1 MPRHAPS
8 FWYQPRLG
16 GLAMVLLP
24 LSWLYGVGVWLHRS
38 TTRPLQLPVPVISI
52 GNITLGGTG
61 KTPVVMALA
70 RALQQRGYAVAVLL
84 RGYGTKRRKPMRVTP
99 WASYGEVGDEALEY
113 AHQLEQVQ
121 IWVGSNR
128 RLGARRAIDQGATL
142 LLLDDGLQHWPLARD
157 LDVTLLD
164 GQHGLGNGQVF
175 PAGPLREPAS
185 QLGRA
190 DLLVLTGTGGGS
202 GMGSGSALGS
212 GGEAQLPWPS
222 QKPQCSVHFQLDLPD
237 GLQGRPVVAFC
248 GIGLPQK
255 FFQALSALGLRVIA
269 QESFPDHHPY
279 AEAELEHLLA
289 VAQAQ
294 GAVLVTTSKD
304 ANRLPLP
311 YRSKVVPIP
320 LKIDPVALDPLLQQ
334 VLGLMGHA

>member
-1 MPRHAPS
+1 MPRNAPS
-8 FWYQPRLG
+8 FWYQPRLS
-16 GLAMVLLP
+16 GLARVLLP

-38 TTRPLQLPVPVISI
+38 TTRPLRLPVPVISI

-61 KTPVVMALA
+61 KTPVVIGLA

-84 RGYGTKRRKPMRVTP
+84 RGYGTKRREPMLVTP
-99 WASYGEVGDEALEY
+99 GESYAEVGDEALEY

-128 RLGARRAIDQGATL
+128 RLGARLAIDQGATL

-157 LDVTLLD
+157 LDVSVLD
-164 GQHGLGNGQVF
+164 AQHGLGNGQVF

-190 DLLVLTGTGGGS
+190 DLLVLTGTGV
-202 GMGSGSALGS
+202 GS
-212 GGEAQLPWPS
+212 GGPAQLPWPS
-222 QKPQCSVHFQLDLPD
+222 QKPRCCLHFQLDVPH
-237 GLQGRPVVAFC
+237 GLQGRPLVAFC

-255 FFQALSALGLRVIA
+255 FFQALGALGLRVIA

-304 ANRLPLP
+304 ANRLPLQ

-320 LKIDPVALDPLLQQ
+320 LSIDPVTLNPFAQQ
-334 VLGLMGHA
+334 VLGLIGHA

>member
-1 MPRHAPS
+1 MPRNAPS
-8 FWYQPRLG
+8 FWYQPRLS
-16 GLAMVLLP
+16 GLARVLVP

-61 KTPVVMALA
+61 KTPVVIGLA

-84 RGYGTKRRKPMRVTP
+84 RGYGTKRREPMLVTP
-99 WASYGEVGDEALEY
+99 GASYAEVGDEALEY
-113 AHQLEQVQ
+113 ADQLEQVQ

-164 GQHGLGNGQVF
+164 AQHGIGNGQMF

-185 QLGRA
+185 HLGRA
-190 DLLVLTGTGGGS
+190 DLLVLTGTGVGAGGP
-202 GMGSGSALGS
+202 
-212 GGEAQLPWPS
+212 AQLPWPS
-222 QKPQCSVHFQLDLPD
+222 QKPRCSLRFQLDVPH
-237 GLQGRPVVAFC
+237 GLQGGALVAFC

-255 FFQALSALGLRVIA
+255 FFQALGALGLRVIA

-279 AEAELEHLLA
+279 AGSELEHLVA
-289 VAQAQ
+289 VAQAH

-304 ANRLPLP
+304 ANRLPIH

-320 LKIDPVALDPLLQQ
+320 LSIDPVALDPFVQR
-334 VLGLMGHA
+334 VLGLIGHA

>member
-1 MPRHAPS
+1 MPCNAPS
-8 FWYQPRLG
+8 FWYQSRLS
-16 GLAMVLLP
+16 GLARVLLP
-24 LSWLYGVGVWLHRS
+24 LSWLYGAGVWLHRS
-38 TTRPLQLPVPVISI
+38 TTRPLPLSVPVISI

-61 KTPVVMALA
+61 KTPVVIGLA

-84 RGYGTKRRKPMRVTP
+84 RGYGTKRREPMLVTP
-99 WASYGEVGDEALEY
+99 AASYAEVGDEALEY

-164 GQHGLGNGQVF
+164 AQHGLGNGQVF

-190 DLLVLTGTGGGS
+190 DLLVLTGSSTGRG
-202 GMGSGSALGS
+202 A
-212 GGEAQLPWPS
+212 GGEAQLPWPRQLPWPS
-222 QKPQCSVHFQLDLPD
+222 QKPRCSLRFQLDVPH
-237 GLQGRPVVAFC
+237 GLLGRPLVAFC

-255 FFQALSALGLRVIA
+255 FFQALRALGLRVIA
-269 QESFPDHHPY
+269 QESFPDHHSY
-279 AEAELEHLLA
+279 AEAELERLLA

-304 ANRLPLP
+304 ANRLPMQ

-320 LKIDPVALDPLLQQ
+320 LSIDPVALDPLVQQ
-334 VLGLMGHA
+334 LLGLIGHA

>member
-1 MPRHAPS
+1 MTRNAPS
-8 FWYQPRLG
+8 FWYQPRPSF
-16 GLAMVLLP
+16 LASLLLP
-24 LSWLYGVGVWLHRS
+24 LSWLYGVGVWLHRT

-61 KTPVVMALA
+61 KTPVVIALA

-84 RGYGTKRRKPMRVTP
+84 RGYGTKRRQPILVTRG
-99 WASYGEVGDEALEY
+99 ASYAEVGDEALEY

-128 RLGARRAIDQGATL
+128 RLSARLAIDQGATL

-164 GQHGLGNGQVF
+164 AQHGLGNGQVF
-175 PAGPLREPAS
+175 PAGPLREPAR

-190 DLLVLTGTGGGS
+190 DLLVLTAMDAGKA
-202 GMGSGSALGS
+202 MGAGV
-212 GGEAQLPWPS
+212 EPQLPWPS
-222 QKPQCSVHFQLDLPD
+222 QKPQCRLAFQLELPQ

-255 FFQALSALGLRVIA
+255 FFQALAAAGLRVID
-269 QESFPDHHPY
+269 QRSFPDHHPY
-279 AEAELEHLLA
+279 ADAELEHLLA

-294 GAVLVTTSKD
+294 GAVLVTTVKD
-304 ANRLPLP
+304 ANRLPWH
-311 YRSKVVPIP
+311 YRGKVVPIP
-320 LKIDPVALDPLLQQ
+320 LSIDPAVLEPFVQQ
-334 VLGLMGHA
+334 VSARLIHG

>member
-1 MPRHAPS
+1 MPRNAPS
-8 FWYQPRLG
+8 FWYQPRLS
-16 GLAMVLLP
+16 GLARVLLP

-38 TTRPLQLPVPVISI
+38 TTRPLRLPVPVISI

-61 KTPVVMALA
+61 KTPVVIGLA

-84 RGYGTKRRKPMRVTP
+84 RGYGTKRREPMLVTP
-99 WASYGEVGDEALEY
+99 GESYAEVGDEALEY

-128 RLGARRAIDQGATL
+128 RLGARLAIDQGATL

-157 LDVTLLD
+157 LDVSLLD
-164 GQHGLGNGQVF
+164 AQHGLGNGQVF

-190 DLLVLTGTGGGS
+190 DLLVLTGTGV
-202 GMGSGSALGS
+202 GS
-212 GGEAQLPWPS
+212 GGPAQLPWPS
-222 QKPQCSVHFQLDLPD
+222 QKPRCCLHFQLDVPH
-237 GLQGRPVVAFC
+237 GLQGRPLVAFC

-255 FFQALSALGLRVIA
+255 FYQALGALGLRVIA

-304 ANRLPLP
+304 ANRLPLQ

-320 LKIDPVALDPLLQQ
+320 LSIDPVTLNPFAQQ
-334 VLGLMGHA
+334 VLGLIGHA

>member
-1 MPRHAPS
+1 
-8 FWYQPRLG
+8 
-16 GLAMVLLP
+16 
-24 LSWLYGVGVWLHRS
+24 
-38 TTRPLQLPVPVISI
+38 
-52 GNITLGGTG
+52 
-61 KTPVVMALA
+61 
-70 RALQQRGYAVAVLL
+70 LQQRGYAVAVLL
-84 RGYGTKRRKPMRVTP
+84 RGYGTKRREPMLVTP
-99 WASYGEVGDEALEY
+99 GESYAEVGDEALEY

-128 RLGARRAIDQGATL
+128 RLGARLAIDQGATL

-157 LDVTLLD
+157 LDVSVLD
-164 GQHGLGNGQVF
+164 AQHGLGNGQVF

-190 DLLVLTGTGGGS
+190 DLLVLTGTGV
-202 GMGSGSALGS
+202 GS
-212 GGEAQLPWPS
+212 GGPAQLPWPS
-222 QKPQCSVHFQLDLPD
+222 QKPRCCLHFQLDVPH
-237 GLQGRPVVAFC
+237 GLQGRPLVAFC

-255 FFQALSALGLRVIA
+255 FFQALGALGLRVIA

-304 ANRLPLP
+304 ANRLPLQ

-320 LKIDPVALDPLLQQ
+320 LSIDPVTLNPFAQQ
-334 VLGLMGHA
+334 VLGLIGHA

>member
-1 MPRHAPS
+1 MPRNAPS
-8 FWYQPRLG
+8 FWYQPRLS
-16 GLAMVLLP
+16 GLARVLLP

-61 KTPVVMALA
+61 KTPVVICLA
-70 RALQQRGYAVAVLL
+70 RALQQRGYVVAVLL
-84 RGYGTKRRKPMRVTP
+84 RGYGTKRREPVLVTP
-99 WASYGEVGDEALEY
+99 SVSYAEVGDEALEY

-164 GQHGLGNGQVF
+164 AQHGIGNGQMF

-185 QLGRA
+185 HLGRA
-190 DLLVLTGTGGGS
+190 DLLVLTGTGVGAGGP
-202 GMGSGSALGS
+202 
-212 GGEAQLPWPS
+212 AQLPWPS
-222 QKPQCSVHFQLDLPD
+222 QKPRCSLRFQLDVPH
-237 GLQGRPVVAFC
+237 GLQGGALVAFC

-255 FFQALSALGLRVIA
+255 FFQALGALGLRVIA

-279 AEAELEHLLA
+279 AGSELEHLVA
-289 VAQAQ
+289 VAQAH

-304 ANRLPLP
+304 ANRLPIH

-320 LKIDPVALDPLLQQ
+320 LSIDPVALDPVVEQM
-334 VLGLMGHA
+334 LGLIGHA

>member
-1 MPRHAPS
+1 MPRTSPS
-8 FWYQPRLG
+8 FWYEPRLS
-16 GLAMVLLP
+16 GLASCLLP
-24 LSWLYGVGVWLHRS
+24 LSWLYGIGVWLHRS
-38 TTRPLQLPVPVISI
+38 TTRPLRLPVPVISI

-70 RALQQRGYAVAVLL
+70 RAMQQRGYAVAVLL
-84 RGYGTKRRKPMRVTP
+84 RGYGTKRRTPILVTP
-99 WASYGEVGDEALEY
+99 GASYAEVGDEALEY

-128 RLGARRAIDQGATL
+128 RLSARQAIDQGATL

-164 GQHGLGNGQVF
+164 VQHGLGNGQVF
-175 PAGPLREPAS
+175 PAGPLREAAR

-190 DLLVLTGTGGGS
+190 DLLVVTGTGVGV
-202 GMGSGSALGS
+202 
-212 GGEAQLPWPS
+212 EAQLPWPS
-222 QKPQCSVHFQLDLPD
+222 QKPKYSLRFQLAIPD

-255 FFQALSALGLRVIA
+255 FFQALSALGLQLTV

-294 GAVLVTTSKD
+294 GAVLVTTCKD
-304 ANRLPLP
+304 SQRLPLP
-311 YRSKVVPIP
+311 YRSQVVPIP
-320 LKIDPVALDPLLQQ
+320 LNIDPSSLDPLVQQ
-334 VLGLMGHA
+334 VSARLGHG

>member
-1 MPRHAPS
+1 MPRNAPS
-8 FWYQPRLG
+8 FWYQPRLS
-16 GLAMVLLP
+16 GLARVLLP

-38 TTRPLQLPVPVISI
+38 TTRPLQVPVPVISI

-61 KTPVVMALA
+61 KTPVVMGLA

-84 RGYGTKRRKPMRVTP
+84 RGYGTKRREPVLVTP
-99 WASYGEVGDEALEY
+99 GASYAEVGDEALEY

-128 RLGARRAIDQGATL
+128 RLGARLAIDQGATL

-157 LDVTLLD
+157 LDVSVLD
-164 GQHGLGNGQVF
+164 AQHGLGNGQVF

-190 DLLVLTGTGGGS
+190 DLLVLTGTGV
-202 GMGSGSALGS
+202 GS
-212 GGEAQLPWPS
+212 GGPAQLPWPS
-222 QKPQCSVHFQLDLPD
+222 QKPRCCLHFQLDVPH
-237 GLQGRPVVAFC
+237 GLQGRPLVAFC

-255 FFQALSALGLRVIA
+255 FFQALGALGLRVIA

-304 ANRLPLP
+304 ANRLPLQ

-320 LKIDPVALDPLLQQ
+320 LSIDPVTLNPFAQQ
-334 VLGLMGHA
+334 VLGLIGHA

>member
-1 MPRHAPS
+1 MPRNAPS
-8 FWYQPRLG
+8 FWYQPRLS
-16 GLAMVLLP
+16 GLARVLLP

-38 TTRPLQLPVPVISI
+38 TTRPLRLPVPVISI

-61 KTPVVMALA
+61 KTPVVIGLA

-84 RGYGTKRRKPMRVTP
+84 RGYGTKRREPVLVTP
-99 WASYGEVGDEALEY
+99 GASYAEVGDEALEY

-128 RLGARRAIDQGATL
+128 RLGARLAIDQGATL

-157 LDVTLLD
+157 LDVSVLEA
-164 GQHGLGNGQVF
+164 QHGLGNGQVF

-190 DLLVLTGTGGGS
+190 DLLVLTGTGV
-202 GMGSGSALGS
+202 GS
-212 GGEAQLPWPS
+212 GGPAQLPWPS
-222 QKPQCSVHFQLDLPD
+222 QKPRCCLHFQLDVPH
-237 GLQGRPVVAFC
+237 GLQGRPLVAFC

-255 FFQALSALGLRVIA
+255 FYQALGALGLRVIA

-304 ANRLPLP
+304 ANRLPLQ

-320 LKIDPVALDPLLQQ
+320 LSIDPVTLNPFAQQ
-334 VLGLMGHA
+334 VLGLIGHA

>member
-1 MPRHAPS
+1 MPRNAPN
-8 FWYQPRLG
+8 FWYQSRPS
-16 GLAMVLLP
+16 GLAKVLLP

-38 TTRPLQLPVPVISI
+38 TTRPLPVPVPVISI

-61 KTPVVMALA
+61 KTPVVLGLA

-84 RGYGTKRRKPMRVTP
+84 LGYGTKRREPVLVTP
-99 WASYGEVGDEALEY
+99 GASYAEVGDEALEY

-128 RLGARRAIDQGATL
+128 RLAARRAIDQGATL

-164 GQHGLGNGQVF
+164 AQHGLGNGQVF

-185 QLGRA
+185 HLGRA
-190 DLLVLTGTGGGS
+190 DLLVLTGTGM
-202 GMGSGSALGS
+202 GMGARA
-212 GGEAQLPWPS
+212 GGGAQLPWPS
-222 QKPQCSVHFQLDLPD
+222 QKPRCSLHFQLDVPD
-237 GLQGRPVVAFC
+237 GLQGRPLVAFC

-255 FFQALSALGLRVIA
+255 FFQALRALGLRVIA

-304 ANRLPLP
+304 ANRLPLQ

-320 LKIDPVALDPLLQQ
+320 LSIDPVALDPFVLQ
-334 VLGLMGHA
+334 VLGLIGHA

>member
-1 MPRHAPS
+1 MPRNAPS
-8 FWYQPRLG
+8 FWYQPRLS
-16 GLAMVLLP
+16 GLARVLLP

-38 TTRPLQLPVPVISI
+38 TTRPLRLPVPVISI

-61 KTPVVMALA
+61 KTPVVIGLA

-84 RGYGTKRRKPMRVTP
+84 RGYGTKRREPMLVTP
-99 WASYGEVGDEALEY
+99 GESYAEVGDEALEY

-128 RLGARRAIDQGATL
+128 RLGARLAIDQGATL

-164 GQHGLGNGQVF
+164 AQHGLGNGQVF

-190 DLLVLTGTGGGS
+190 DLLVLTGTGV
-202 GMGSGSALGS
+202 GS
-212 GGEAQLPWPS
+212 GGPAQLPWPS
-222 QKPQCSVHFQLDLPD
+222 QKPRCCLHFQLDVPH
-237 GLQGRPVVAFC
+237 GLQGRPLVAFC

-255 FFQALSALGLRVIA
+255 FYQALGALGLRVIA

-304 ANRLPLP
+304 ANRLPLQ

-320 LKIDPVALDPLLQQ
+320 LSIDPVTLNPFAQQ
-334 VLGLMGHA
+334 VLGLIGHA

>member
-1 MPRHAPS
+1 MPRKAPS
-8 FWYQPRLG
+8 FWYQPRLS
-16 GLAMVLLP
+16 GLARVLLP

-38 TTRPLQLPVPVISI
+38 TTRPLRLPVPVISI

-61 KTPVVMALA
+61 KTPVVIGLA
-70 RALQQRGYAVAVLL
+70 RALKQRGYAVAVLL
-84 RGYGTKRRKPMRVTP
+84 RGYGIKRREPMLVTP
-99 WASYGEVGDEALEY
+99 GESYAEVGDEALEY
-113 AHQLEQVQ
+113 AQQLEQVQ

-128 RLGARRAIDQGATL
+128 RLGARLAIDQGATL

-157 LDVTLLD
+157 LDVSVLD
-164 GQHGLGNGQVF
+164 AQHGLGNGQVF

-190 DLLVLTGTGGGS
+190 DLLVLTGS
-202 GMGSGSALGS
+202 DVGS
-212 GGEAQLPWPS
+212 GGPAQLPWPS
-222 QKPQCSVHFQLDLPD
+222 QKPRCCLHFQLDVPH
-237 GLQGRPVVAFC
+237 GLQGRPLVAFC

-255 FFQALSALGLRVIA
+255 FFQALGALGLRVIA

-304 ANRLPLP
+304 ANRLPLQ

-320 LKIDPVALDPLLQQ
+320 LSIDPVTLNPFAQQ
-334 VLGLMGHA
+334 VLGLIGHA

>member
-1 MPRHAPS
+1 MPRNAPS
-8 FWYQPRLG
+8 FWYQPRLS
-16 GLAMVLLP
+16 GLARVLVP

-61 KTPVVMALA
+61 KTPVVIGLA

-84 RGYGTKRRKPMRVTP
+84 RGYGTKRREPMLVTP
-99 WASYGEVGDEALEY
+99 GASYAEVGDEALEY
-113 AHQLEQVQ
+113 ADQLEQVQ

-164 GQHGLGNGQVF
+164 AQHGIGNGQMF

-185 QLGRA
+185 HLGRA
-190 DLLVLTGTGGGS
+190 DLLVLTGTGVGAGGP
-202 GMGSGSALGS
+202 
-212 GGEAQLPWPS
+212 AQLPWPS
-222 QKPQCSVHFQLDLPD
+222 QKPRCSLRFQLDVPH
-237 GLQGRPVVAFC
+237 GLQGGALVAFC

-255 FFQALSALGLRVIA
+255 FFQALGALGLRVIA

-279 AEAELEHLLA
+279 AGSELEHLVA
-289 VAQAQ
+289 VAQAH

-304 ANRLPLP
+304 ANRLPIH

-320 LKIDPVALDPLLQQ
+320 LSIDPVALDPLVEQM
-334 VLGLMGHA
+334 LGLIGHA

>member
-1 MPRHAPS
+1 MPRNAPS
-8 FWYQPRLG
+8 FWYQPRLS
-16 GLAMVLLP
+16 GLARVLLP

-38 TTRPLQLPVPVISI
+38 TTRPLRLPVPVISI

-61 KTPVVMALA
+61 KTPVVIGLA

-84 RGYGTKRRKPMRVTP
+84 RGYGTKRREPMLVTP
-99 WASYGEVGDEALEY
+99 GESYAEVGDEALEY

-128 RLGARRAIDQGATL
+128 RLGARLAIDQGATL

-157 LDVTLLD
+157 LDVSVLD
-164 GQHGLGNGQVF
+164 AQHRLGNGQVF

-190 DLLVLTGTGGGS
+190 DLLVLTGTGV
-202 GMGSGSALGS
+202 GS
-212 GGEAQLPWPS
+212 GGPAQLPWPS
-222 QKPQCSVHFQLDLPD
+222 QKPRCCLHFQLDVPH
-237 GLQGRPVVAFC
+237 GLQGRPLVAFC

-255 FFQALSALGLRVIA
+255 FYQALGALGLRVIA

-279 AEAELEHLLA
+279 AEAELEHLVA
-289 VAQAQ
+289 VAQVQ

-304 ANRLPLP
+304 ANRLPLQ

-320 LKIDPVALDPLLQQ
+320 LSIDPVALDPLVEQM
-334 VLGLMGHA
+334 LGLIGHA

>member
-1 MPRHAPS
+1 MPRNAPS
-8 FWYQPRLG
+8 FWYQPRLS
-16 GLAMVLLP
+16 GLARVLLP

-38 TTRPLQLPVPVISI
+38 TTRPLRLPVPVISI

-61 KTPVVMALA
+61 KTPVVIGLA

-84 RGYGTKRRKPMRVTP
+84 RGYGTKRREPMLVTP
-99 WASYGEVGDEALEY
+99 GESYAEVGDEALEY

-128 RLGARRAIDQGATL
+128 RLGARLAIDQGATL

-157 LDVTLLD
+157 LDVSLLD
-164 GQHGLGNGQVF
+164 AQHGLGNGQVF

-190 DLLVLTGTGGGS
+190 DLLVLTGTGV
-202 GMGSGSALGS
+202 GS
-212 GGEAQLPWPS
+212 GGPAQLPWPS
-222 QKPQCSVHFQLDLPD
+222 QKPRCCLHFQLDVPH
-237 GLQGRPVVAFC
+237 GLQGRPLVAFC

-255 FFQALSALGLRVIA
+255 FYQALGALGLRVIA

-279 AEAELEHLLA
+279 AEPELEHLLA

-304 ANRLPLP
+304 ANRLPLQ

-320 LKIDPVALDPLLQQ
+320 LSIDPVTLNPFAQQ
-334 VLGLMGHA
+334 VLGLIGHA

>member
-1 MPRHAPS
+1 MPRNAPS
-8 FWYQPRLG
+8 FWYQPRLS
-16 GLAMVLLP
+16 GLARVLLP

-38 TTRPLQLPVPVISI
+38 TTRPLWLPVPVISI

-61 KTPVVMALA
+61 KTPVVIGLA

-84 RGYGTKRRKPMRVTP
+84 RGYGTKRREPMLVTP
-99 WASYGEVGDEALEY
+99 GESYAEVGDEALEY

-128 RLGARRAIDQGATL
+128 RLGARLAIDQGATL

-157 LDVTLLD
+157 LDVSVLD
-164 GQHGLGNGQVF
+164 AQHGLGNGQVF

-190 DLLVLTGTGGGS
+190 DLLVLTGTGV
-202 GMGSGSALGS
+202 GS
-212 GGEAQLPWPS
+212 GGPAQLPWPS
-222 QKPQCSVHFQLDLPD
+222 QKPRCCLHFQLDVPH
-237 GLQGRPVVAFC
+237 GLQGRPLVAFC

-255 FFQALSALGLRVIA
+255 FFQALGALGLRVIA

-304 ANRLPLP
+304 ANRLPLQ

-320 LKIDPVALDPLLQQ
+320 LSIDPVTLNPFAQQ
-334 VLGLMGHA
+334 VLGLIGHA

>member
-1 MPRHAPS
+1 MPRNAPS
-8 FWYQPRLG
+8 FWYQPRLS
-16 GLAMVLLP
+16 GLARVLLP

-38 TTRPLQLPVPVISI
+38 TTRPLRLPVPVISI

-61 KTPVVMALA
+61 KTPVVIGLA

-84 RGYGTKRRKPMRVTP
+84 RGYGTKRREPMLVTP
-99 WASYGEVGDEALEY
+99 GESYAEVGDEALEY

-128 RLGARRAIDQGATL
+128 RLGARLAIDQGATL

-157 LDVTLLD
+157 LDVSVLD
-164 GQHGLGNGQVF
+164 AQHGLGNGQVF

-190 DLLVLTGTGGGS
+190 DLLVLTGTGV
-202 GMGSGSALGS
+202 GS
-212 GGEAQLPWPS
+212 GGPAQLPWPS
-222 QKPQCSVHFQLDLPD
+222 RKPRCCLHFQLDVPH
-237 GLQGRPVVAFC
+237 GLQGRPLVAFC

-255 FFQALSALGLRVIA
+255 FYQALGALGLRVIA

-304 ANRLPLP
+304 ANRLPLQ

-320 LKIDPVALDPLLQQ
+320 LSIDPVTLNPFAQQ
-334 VLGLMGHA
+334 VLGLIGHA

>member
-1 MPRHAPS
+1 MPRNAPS
-8 FWYQPRLG
+8 FWYQPRLS
-16 GLAMVLLP
+16 GLARVMLP
-24 LSWLYGVGVWLHRS
+24 LSWLYGAGVWLHRS

-61 KTPVVMALA
+61 KTPVVIGLA

-84 RGYGTKRRKPMRVTP
+84 RGYGTKRREPMLVTP
-99 WASYGEVGDEALEY
+99 AASYAEVGDEALEY

-128 RLGARRAIDQGATL
+128 RLGARLAIDQGATL

-164 GQHGLGNGQVF
+164 AQHGLGNGQVF

-190 DLLVLTGTGGGS
+190 DLLVLTGTGAGGA
-202 GMGSGSALGS
+202 G
-212 GGEAQLPWPS
+212 QLPWPS
-222 QKPQCSVHFQLDLPD
+222 QKPRCSLPFQLELPH
-237 GLQGRPVVAFC
+237 GLLGRPLVAFC

-255 FFQALSALGLRVIA
+255 FFQALRALGLRVIA

-279 AEAELEHLLA
+279 AEAELERLLA

-304 ANRLPLP
+304 ANRLPLQ

-320 LKIDPVALDPLLQQ
+320 LRIDPVVLDPLVQQ
-334 VLGLMGHA
+334 LLGLIGHA

>member
-1 MPRHAPS
+1 MPRNAPS
-8 FWYQPRLG
+8 FWYQPRLS
-16 GLAMVLLP
+16 GLARVLLP

-61 KTPVVMALA
+61 KTPVVMGLA

-84 RGYGTKRRKPMRVTP
+84 RGYGTKRREPVLVTP
-99 WASYGEVGDEALEY
+99 GVSYAEVGDEALEY

-128 RLGARRAIDQGATL
+128 RLGARLAIDQGATL

-164 GQHGLGNGQVF
+164 AQHGLGNGQVF

-190 DLLVLTGTGGGS
+190 DLLVLTGTGV
-202 GMGSGSALGS
+202 GS
-212 GGEAQLPWPS
+212 GGPAQLPWPS
-222 QKPQCSVHFQLDLPD
+222 QKPRCCLHFQLDVPH
-237 GLQGRPVVAFC
+237 GLQGRPLVAFC

-304 ANRLPLP
+304 ANRLPLQ

-320 LKIDPVALDPLLQQ
+320 LSIDPVALDSLVLQ
-334 VLGLMGHA
+334 VLGLIGHA

>member
-1 MPRHAPS
+1 MPRNAPS
-8 FWYQPRLG
+8 FWYQPRLS
-16 GLAMVLLP
+16 GLARVMLP

-61 KTPVVMALA
+61 KTPVVISLA

-84 RGYGTKRRKPMRVTP
+84 RGYGTKRHEPMLVTP
-99 WASYGEVGDEALEY
+99 AASYAEVGDEALEY

-121 IWVGSNR
+121 IWVGSHR
-128 RLGARRAIDQGATL
+128 RLAARLAIDQGATL

-164 GQHGLGNGQVF
+164 AQHGLGNGQVF
-175 PAGPLREPAS
+175 PAGPLREPAR

-190 DLLVLTGTGGGS
+190 DLLGLTGS
-202 GMGSGSALGS
+202 GTDMGSDAR
-212 GGEAQLPWPS
+212 GEALLPWPS
-222 QKPQCSVHFQLDLPD
+222 QKPRFNLRFRLDLPH
-237 GLQGRPVVAFC
+237 GLQGRPLVAFC

-255 FFQALSALGLRVIA
+255 FFQALSALGLRVVA

-279 AEAELEHLLA
+279 AEAELEHLVA
-289 VAQAQ
+289 VAQDQ

-304 ANRLPLP
+304 ANRLPLQ
-311 YRSKVVPIP
+311 YRSKVVSIP
-320 LKIDPVALDPLLQQ
+320 LSIDPVALDPLVQQ
-334 VLGLMGHA
+334 VLGLIRHA

>member
-1 MPRHAPS
+1 MPRNAPS
-8 FWYQPRLG
+8 FWYQPRLS
-16 GLAMVLLP
+16 GLARVLLP

-61 KTPVVMALA
+61 KTPVVICLA

-84 RGYGTKRRKPMRVTP
+84 RGYGTKRREPVLVTP
-99 WASYGEVGDEALEY
+99 SASYAEVGDEALEY

-164 GQHGLGNGQVF
+164 AQHGLGNGQVF

-185 QLGRA
+185 HLGRA
-190 DLLVLTGTGGGS
+190 DLLVVTGTG
-202 GMGSGSALGS
+202 A
-212 GGEAQLPWPS
+212 GGETQLPWPS
-222 QKPQCSVHFQLDLPD
+222 QKPRCSVHFRLDVPH
-237 GLQGRPVVAFC
+237 GLQGRPLVAFC

-255 FFQALSALGLRVIA
+255 FFQALSGRGLRVIA

-279 AEAELEHLLA
+279 AEAELEHLVA

-304 ANRLPLP
+304 ANRLPLQ

-320 LKIDPVALDPLLQQ
+320 LSIDPVALDPLVEQM
-334 VLGLMGHA
+334 LGLIGHA

>member
-1 MPRHAPS
+1 
-8 FWYQPRLG
+8 
-16 GLAMVLLP
+16 
-24 LSWLYGVGVWLHRS
+24 
-38 TTRPLQLPVPVISI
+38 VISI

-61 KTPVVMALA
+61 KTPVVIGLA

-84 RGYGTKRRKPMRVTP
+84 RGYGTKRREPMLVTP
-99 WASYGEVGDEALEY
+99 GESYAEVGDEALEY

-128 RLGARRAIDQGATL
+128 RLGARLAIDQGATL

-157 LDVTLLD
+157 LDVSVLD
-164 GQHGLGNGQVF
+164 AQHGLGNGQVF

-190 DLLVLTGTGGGS
+190 DLLVLTGTGV
-202 GMGSGSALGS
+202 GS
-212 GGEAQLPWPS
+212 GGPAQLPWPS
-222 QKPQCSVHFQLDLPD
+222 QKPRCCLHFQLDVPH
-237 GLQGRPVVAFC
+237 GLQGRPLVAFC

-255 FFQALSALGLRVIA
+255 FFQALGALGLRVIA

-304 ANRLPLP
+304 ANRLPLQ

-320 LKIDPVALDPLLQQ
+320 LSIDPVTLNSFAQQ
-334 VLGLMGHA
+334 VLGLIGHA

>member
-1 MPRHAPS
+1 MPRNAPS
-8 FWYQPRLG
+8 FWYQPRLS
-16 GLAMVLLP
+16 GLARVLLP

-61 KTPVVMALA
+61 KTPVVICLA

-84 RGYGTKRRKPMRVTP
+84 RGYGTKRREPVLVTP
-99 WASYGEVGDEALEY
+99 GVSYAEVGDEALEY

-128 RLGARRAIDQGATL
+128 RLGARLAIDQGATL

-164 GQHGLGNGQVF
+164 AQHGLGNGQVF

-185 QLGRA
+185 HLGRA
-190 DLLVLTGTGGGS
+190 DLLVVTGTGA
-202 GMGSGSALGS
+202 GMGAGA
-212 GGEAQLPWPS
+212 GGAAQLPWPS
-222 QKPQCSVHFQLDLPD
+222 QKPRCCLHFQLDVPD
-237 GLQGRPVVAFC
+237 GLQGRPLVAFC

-255 FFQALSALGLRVIA
+255 FFQALRALGLRVIA

-279 AEAELEHLLA
+279 AEAELEHLVA
-289 VAQAQ
+289 VAQVQ

-304 ANRLPLP
+304 ANRLPLQ

-320 LKIDPVALDPLLQQ
+320 LSIDPVALDPLVEQ
-334 VLGLMGHA
+334 VLGLIGHA

>member
-1 MPRHAPS
+1 MPRKAPS
-8 FWYQPRLG
+8 FWYQPRLS
-16 GLAMVLLP
+16 GLARVLLP

-38 TTRPLQLPVPVISI
+38 TTRPLRLPVPVISI

-61 KTPVVMALA
+61 KTPVVIGLA

-84 RGYGTKRRKPMRVTP
+84 RGYGTKRREPMLVTP
-99 WASYGEVGDEALEY
+99 GESYAEVGDEALEY

-128 RLGARRAIDQGATL
+128 RLGARLAIDQGATL

-157 LDVTLLD
+157 LDVSVLD
-164 GQHGLGNGQVF
+164 AQHGLGNGQVF

-190 DLLVLTGTGGGS
+190 DLLVLTGTGV
-202 GMGSGSALGS
+202 GS
-212 GGEAQLPWPS
+212 GGPAQLPWPS
-222 QKPQCSVHFQLDLPD
+222 QKPRCCLHFQLDVPH
-237 GLQGRPVVAFC
+237 GLQGRPLVAFC

-255 FFQALSALGLRVIA
+255 FYQALGALGLRVIA

-304 ANRLPLP
+304 ANRLPLQ

-320 LKIDPVALDPLLQQ
+320 LSIDPVTLNPFAQQ
-334 VLGLMGHA
+334 VLGLIGHA

>member
-1 MPRHAPS
+1 MPRNAPG
-8 FWYQPRLG
+8 FWYRRRPTC
-16 GLAMVLLP
+16 LASLLLP

-61 KTPVVMALA
+61 KTPVVIALA

-84 RGYGTKRRKPMRVTP
+84 RGYGTKRREPMLVTP
-99 WASYGEVGDEALEY
+99 GASYAEVGDEALEY
-113 AHQLEQVQ
+113 AHQLDQVQ
-121 IWVGSNR
+121 VWVGSNR
-128 RLGARRAIDQGATL
+128 RLSARLAMDQGATL

-164 GQHGLGNGQVF
+164 AQHGLGNGQVF
-175 PAGPLREPAS
+175 PAGPLREPAR

-190 DLLVLTGTGGGS
+190 DLLVLTGTAVSDAGTGG
-202 GMGSGSALGS
+202 A
-212 GGEAQLPWPS
+212 AQLPWPS
-222 QKPQCSVHFQLDLPD
+222 QKPHCRLPFQLDCPH

-255 FFQALSALGLRVIA
+255 FFQALSARGLRLIA
-269 QESFPDHHPY
+269 QERFPDHHPY
-279 AEAELEHLLA
+279 AEVELEHLLA

-304 ANRLPLP
+304 ANRLPLQ
-311 YRSKVVPIP
+311 YRSKVIPIP
-320 LKIDPVALDPLLQQ
+320 LTIDPAALDPLLQH
-334 VLGLMGHA
+334 VCSRLGHG

>member
-1 MPRHAPS
+1 MPRKAPS
-8 FWYQPRLG
+8 FWYQPRLS
-16 GLAMVLLP
+16 GLARVLLP

-38 TTRPLQLPVPVISI
+38 TTRPLRLPVPVISI

-61 KTPVVMALA
+61 KTPVVIGLA
-70 RALQQRGYAVAVLL
+70 RALKQRGYAVAVLL
-84 RGYGTKRRKPMRVTP
+84 RGYGTKRREPMLVTP
-99 WASYGEVGDEALEY
+99 GESYAEVGDEALEY

-128 RLGARRAIDQGATL
+128 RLGARLAIDQGATL

-157 LDVTLLD
+157 LDVSVLD
-164 GQHGLGNGQVF
+164 AQHGLGNGQVF

-190 DLLVLTGTGGGS
+190 DLLVLTGS
-202 GMGSGSALGS
+202 DVGS
-212 GGEAQLPWPS
+212 GGPAQLHWPS
-222 QKPQCSVHFQLDLPD
+222 QKPRCCLHFQLDVPH
-237 GLQGRPVVAFC
+237 GLQGRPLVAFC

-255 FFQALSALGLRVIA
+255 FFQALGALGLRVIA

-304 ANRLPLP
+304 ANRLPLQ

-320 LKIDPVALDPLLQQ
+320 LSIDPVTLNPFAQQ
-334 VLGLMGHA
+334 VLGLIGHA

>member
-1 MPRHAPS
+1 MPRNAPS
-8 FWYQPRLG
+8 FWYQPRLS
-16 GLAMVLLP
+16 GLARVLLP

-38 TTRPLQLPVPVISI
+38 TTRPLRLPVPVISI

-61 KTPVVMALA
+61 KTPVVIGLA
-70 RALQQRGYAVAVLL
+70 RALKQRGYAVAVLL
-84 RGYGTKRRKPMRVTP
+84 RGYGTKRREPMLVTP
-99 WASYGEVGDEALEY
+99 GESYAEVGDEALEY

-128 RLGARRAIDQGATL
+128 RLGARLAIDQGATL

-157 LDVTLLD
+157 LDVSVLD
-164 GQHGLGNGQVF
+164 AQHGLGNGQVF

-190 DLLVLTGTGGGS
+190 DLLVLTGTGV
-202 GMGSGSALGS
+202 GS
-212 GGEAQLPWPS
+212 GGPAQLPWPS
-222 QKPQCSVHFQLDLPD
+222 QKPRCCLHFQLDVPH
-237 GLQGRPVVAFC
+237 GLQGRPLVAFC

-255 FFQALSALGLRVIA
+255 FYQALGALGLRVIA

-304 ANRLPLP
+304 ANRLPLQ

-320 LKIDPVALDPLLQQ
+320 LSIDPVTLNPFAQQ
-334 VLGLMGHA
+334 VLGLIGHA

>member
-1 MPRHAPS
+1 MPRNAPS
-8 FWYQPRLG
+8 FWYQPRLS
-16 GLAMVLLP
+16 GLARVMLP

-61 KTPVVMALA
+61 KTPVVMGLA

-84 RGYGTKRRKPMRVTP
+84 RGYGTRRREPMLVTP
-99 WASYGEVGDEALEY
+99 AASYAEVGDEALEY

-121 IWVGSNR
+121 IWVGSHR
-128 RLGARRAIDQGATL
+128 RLAARLAIDQGATL

-164 GQHGLGNGQVF
+164 AQHGLGNGQVF
-175 PAGPLREPAS
+175 PAGPLREPAR

-190 DLLVLTGTGGGS
+190 DLLVLTGTGTD
-202 GMGSGSALGS
+202 MGSDARGA
-212 GGEAQLPWPS
+212 AQLPWPA
-222 QKPQCSVHFQLDLPD
+222 QKPRCSLHFRLGIPH
-237 GLQGRPVVAFC
+237 GLQGRPLVAFC

-255 FFQALSALGLRVIA
+255 FFQSLSARGLRLIA

-279 AEAELEHLLA
+279 AGVELEHLLA

-304 ANRLPLP
+304 ANRLPLQ

-320 LKIDPVALDPLLQQ
+320 LTIDPVALDPLVQQ
-334 VLGLMGHA
+334 ILGLIGHV